1 MKKVLYLLS
10 PCILATAFC
19 VVAIITG
26 YLQMESSG
34 GWSYLA
40 VIIFLP
46 VLISAIVIDVLARL
60 FLRKKLL
67 LFWIT
72 EIVILIIV
80 YFIFIR
86 KYG

>member
-10 PCILATAFC
+10 PCILAAVFC
-19 VVAIITG
+19 VIAIITG

-46 VLISAIVIDVLARL
+46 VLISAIVIDIFARL
-60 FLRKKLL
+60 LLRKKLL

-72 EIVILIIV
+72 ETVLLIIV

-86 KYG
+86 QYA

>member
-1 MKKVLYLLS
+1 MKKALYILS
-10 PCILATAFC
+10 PCVLAAVFC
-19 VVAIITG
+19 VIAIITG

-46 VLISAIVIDVLARL
+46 VLISTIVIDVLARL

-67 LFWIT
+67 FFWVT
-72 EIVILIIV
+72 EIVLLIII